1 MELSRGYIIK
11 TLRLV
16 FVVCF
21 EPQTTKDYIKPLSI
35 IWNYDSTCLCQSIFS
50 IWDNKK
56 SHQLLTEHEP
66 VTTSCL
72 NCYKPLWLVGIKRAN
87 KLEYPS
93 GSMFV
98 CLFVC
103 MFVRPFFVSGKK
115 IASKG
120 FRSVLTNIE
129 FHSLLILKR
138 SAKHKHSQA
147 LFLSPLSLSLCISLS
162 LSLCLSRSLS
172 VFLSL
177 SLCLSQALFLSFSF
191 SLFMSLSVSFCLCL

>member
-1 MELSRGYIIK
+1 L
-11 TLRLV
+11 
-16 FVVCF
+16 
-21 EPQTTKDYIKPLSI
+21 
-35 IWNYDSTCLCQSIFS
+35 
-50 IWDNKK
+50 
-56 SHQLLTEHEP
+56 
-66 VTTSCL
+66 
-72 NCYKPLWLVGIKRAN
+72 
-87 KLEYPS
+87 
-93 GSMFV
+93 FV
-98 CLFVC
+98 CLYVC

-138 SAKHKHSQA
+138 SAKPKHSQA

-191 SLFMSLSVSFCLCL
+191 SLFMSPSRSLSVSVYNSHTHTKNTILPKCVPFSIKK